1 MLGSGR
7 GERGYA
13 IVPVSTSST
22 SARTNAKK
30 GLEPIA
36 SVTQGGGCVRTAS
49 QIMFLLLNE
58 TNEKCQSSVF
68 REGGYGPGSFH
79 LGFRCVLIKIYL
91 GKLVKLCPERF
102 AVMDYTSFRGTR
114 S

>member
-22 SARTNAKK
+22 SAQTNAKK
-30 GLEPIA
+30 ELEPIA

-49 QIMFLLLNE
+49 QIMFLMPNE
-58 TNEKCQSSVF
+58 TNEKCQSVSLS
-68 REGGYGPGSFH
+68 GGGVWP
-79 LGFRCVLIKIYL
+79 
-91 GKLVKLCPERF
+91 
-102 AVMDYTSFRGTR
+102 T
-114 S
+114 